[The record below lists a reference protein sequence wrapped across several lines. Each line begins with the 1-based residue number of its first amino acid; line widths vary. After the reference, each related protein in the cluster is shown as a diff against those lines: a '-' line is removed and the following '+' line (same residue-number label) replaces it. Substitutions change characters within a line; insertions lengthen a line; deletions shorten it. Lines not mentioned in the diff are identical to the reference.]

1 MRENTKDAR
10 WRSAQFP
17 GKGVRSEL
25 CSARALPRVYRGR
38 PLFTRI
44 AITSPRGNC
53 TCHNE
58 IKDKTGRFAIGKPR
72 PCGKGSGDRSR

>member
-25 CSARALPRVYRGR
+25 CSARAPPRVYHCSLASRSQVLVGIVLAIMKLKIRRGDLRSASRDLVERGR
-38 PLFTRI
+38 
-44 AITSPRGNC
+44 
-53 TCHNE
+53 E
-58 IKDKTGRFAIGKPR
+58 IGL
-72 PCGKGSGDRSR
+72 DRCD